1 MMGLALTYI
10 IGLESAVR
18 KLFGSCCNLETSMV
32 SAERCYAY
40 TELEQ
45 EDENIVATD
54 IKNWPETGDI
64 AFEDYS
70 VRYNPMSE
78 LILRDV
84 SISISNGEKIGIIGR
99 TGSGKST
106 LCMSLL
112 RMIEASAGRIIVSG
126 QNISRISI
134 KKLRESIDV
143 IPQDTGLFEGTL
155 RFNIDPTERYT
166 DKEIKKIAKKIHLNK
181 VLKYEGNLLD
191 FMVIVNYNV
200 DK

>member
-64 AFEDYS
+64 AFE
-70 VRYNPMSE
+70 RSE
-78 LILRDV
+78 ERRVGKEGLR
-84 SISISNGEKIGIIGR
+84 
-99 TGSGKST
+99 
-106 LCMSLL
+106 LC
-112 RMIEASAGRIIVSG
+112 R
-126 QNISRISI
+126 SRWS
-134 KKLRESIDV
+134 
-143 IPQDTGLFEGTL
+143 P
-155 RFNIDPTERYT
+155 Y
-166 DKEIKKIAKKIHLNK
+166 H
-181 VLKYEGNLLD
+181 
-191 FMVIVNYNV
+191 
-200 DK
+200 